1 MRPLSRICC
10 VSPFAGLAA
19 LTIAL
24 AASTANAASAWA
36 TFGGNAQHTG
46 LSASPSQPLSR
57 VRWSTPV
64 DLSSPGEP
72 VLVHYGSPLI
82 TAANTVIIPV
92 KTSADGAFRLDARK
106 GRDGSL
112 VWSTT
117 TDYVAPPHGF
127 FPSYSPALT
136 SAGRVWFPGAGGT
149 MVFRDGPD
157 TSPPTATGKVAFYG
171 LAAYQA
177 NPASFDSTVF
187 VNTPI
192 TVAASG
198 SIYFGFRT
206 VAGAPLGLS
215 SGIAKIDA
223 AGNGT
228 WIAASTIAGDPA
240 VTMVPHQAAPALGN
254 DESTLYVAVAD
265 EFGDSPYLVG
275 LEPSTLA
282 VKNVSPGIP
291 MRVKLKD
298 PRGNGNNAF
307 VSDNSTASPMVGPD
321 GDVYYGVFGNP
332 YNGSRGWLLHYS
344 ANLQQT
350 KLAGAFGWDT
360 TPAVV
365 PRAMI
370 PSYTGPS
377 SYLLFNKYN
386 DYAGDDGGTGINQ
399 IAVLDPNDSMP
410 EPHPSSAGLA
420 VMKAVLAIAGPTPD
434 EDVVLFYPEAVKEW
448 CINAAAVDPA
458 TKSVMVNSEDGKLYR
473 WDLSTNTLSQSIRLS
488 EGLGEAYTST
498 LIGPDGTVY
507 ATNKAIL
514 HAVNASVVIN
524 VTRNGSGS
532 GSVTSNAGG
541 IACGATCSGD
551 FAPSQSV
558 TLTAVAD
565 PGSVFTGWL
574 GACTG
579 RATCQVTA
587 QSDATVTA
595 TFAPSSIAPL
605 GFDVD
610 GNHSYDAL
618 TDALIAIR
626 YLFGLTGTALISGAL
641 GNGASRTTPAQVT
654 AYLNDTRPLFDIDGN
669 GRADAL
675 TDGLMLVRYLF
686 GLRGA
691 PLIAGTIGAG
701 AARTTAAGIESY
713 IQSLLP

>member
-1 MRPLSRICC
+1 MRTLLKMSCMSLI
-10 VSPFAGLAA
+10 AGLGA

-24 AASTANAASAWA
+24 AASTATAASGWT

-46 LSASPSQPLSR
+46 LSASPSQPLLR
-57 VRWSTPV
+57 IRWSTSV

-72 VLVHYGSPLI
+72 VLIHYGSPLI

-92 KTSADGAFRLDARK
+92 KTGADGGFRLDARK

-112 VWSTT
+112 VWSTS
-117 TDYVAPPHGF
+117 TDYVVPPHGF
-127 FPSYSPALT
+127 FPSYSPALN
-136 SAGRVWFPGAGGT
+136 SIGRVWFPGAGGT
-149 MVFRDGPD
+149 MMFRDAPD
-157 TSPPTATGKVAFYG
+157 ASVPTATGRVAFYG
-171 LAAYQA
+171 PGVYQS

-187 VNTPI
+187 INTPT
-192 TVAASG
+192 TVDASG

-206 VAGAPLGLS
+206 IAGAPLGLS

-223 AGNGT
+223 AGNGKWT
-228 WIAASTIAGDPA
+228 AATTIAGDPA
-240 VTMVPHQAAPALGN
+240 VTMVPHQAAPALSN
-254 DESTLYVAVAD
+254 DGTTLYVAVAD
-265 EFGDSPYLVG
+265 EFGANPYLVG

-282 VKNVSPGIP
+282 VKNVSPGVP

-307 VSDNSTASPMVGPD
+307 VSDDSTASPMVGPD

-370 PSYTGPS
+370 PSYNGPS
-377 SYLLFNKYN
+377 SYLLFNKSN
-386 DYAGDDGGTGINQ
+386 DYAGDDGGTGVNR

-410 EPHPSSAGLA
+410 EPHPSSAGVA
-420 VMKAVLAIAGPTPD
+420 VMKAVLTIAGPTPD
-434 EDVVLFYPEAVKEW
+434 EDVVLFYPDAVKEW

-488 EGLGEAYTST
+488 EGLAAAYTST
-498 LIGPDGTVY
+498 LIAPDGTVY

-551 FAPSQSV
+551 FAPLQSV
-558 TLTAVAD
+558 TLNAVAD

-579 RATCQVTA
+579 RATCQLTA
-587 QSDATVTA
+587 QSDETVTA

-618 TDALIAIR
+618 TDALIALR
-626 YLFGLTGTALISGAL
+626 YLFGLTGTALINGAV
-641 GNGASRTTPAQVT
+641 GSGASRTTPAQLT
-654 AYLNDTRPLFDIDGN
+654 AHLNDTKPLFDIDGN

-675 TDGLMLVRYLF
+675 SDGLMLIRYLF

-701 AARTTAAGIESY
+701 ATRTTAAAIESY
-713 IQSLLP
+713 IQSMMP